1 MTDTSPPAT
10 PRPPVETQPEQP
22 RRFESTHR
30 GRFHGREIG
39 YRCLAGETLLT
50 DEQDKPRAA
59 IFSFSYLADEA
70 DGEAAARPVTFLF
83 NGGPGSASLWL
94 HMGVFGPRR
103 IVLPGDA
110 THPGGAPYAIEDN
123 ALCNLDLTDLVFI
136 DPPGTGYS
144 RMLGSAAPEDAWGLD
159 ADAALI
165 AEFIKTWLT
174 AHKRWASPRY
184 LCGESYGTTRAIA
197 VAGKLSGGLS
207 GVAFN
212 GIGLISVILDFHTA
226 RFQAGNPL
234 PDVCFLPTYA
244 ATALHHGLVA
254 DPPGGRDAFLREVRQ
269 FATAEYLPA
278 LFAGNRLEGEARARV
293 RRKLARYTGLSET
306 WLERTRLR
314 IDAGR
319 FRKELLRERGL
330 TVGRFDS
337 RYTGTDYDDVG
348 DQPDG
353 DPSGYAVDS
362 AFVSAMND
370 HLTRALAIDW
380 DRSYT
385 VFNRVAL
392 EKWDWHGGKKGQ
404 PAGWPGYVNVAPVL
418 GQLLRENPSLRV
430 LMANGLY
437 DIATPFFAVESTIA
451 GNGIAAERIRM
462 TYHEAGHM
470 MYLHPP
476 SFAALVG
483 DLRALIGGA

>member
-1 MTDTSPPAT
+1 MPDSPASDGSSPAAA
-10 PRPPVETQPEQP
+10 PRS
-22 RRFESTHR
+22 FESAHH
-30 GRFHGREIG
+30 GSFHGVDLA
-39 YRCLAGETLLT
+39 YRCIAAETHLPDDAG
-50 DEQDKPRAA
+50 KPRAA
-59 IFSFSYLADEA
+59 IFSFSYLAAEA
-70 DGEAAARPVTFLF
+70 PEPVARPVTFMF

-110 THPGGAPYAIEDN
+110 THPGGAPYAVADN
-123 ALCNLDLTDLVFI
+123 PLCNLDLTDIVFI

-144 RMLGSAAPEDAWGLD
+144 RMLGAAPEEAWGLE
-159 ADAALI
+159 ADATLI
-165 AEFIKTWLT
+165 ADFIKAWLT
-174 AHKRWASPRY
+174 AHKRWASPRF
-184 LCGESYGTTRAIA
+184 LCGESYGTTRAVA
-197 VAGKLSGGLS
+197 VAGKLSGGLA

-244 ATALHHGLVA
+244 ATALHHGA
-254 DPPGGRDAFLREVRQ
+254 IPPQPGGRDAFLREVRQ

-278 LFAGNRLEGEARARV
+278 LFAGNRLDTETRARV

-306 WLERTRLR
+306 WLDRTRLR
-314 IDAGR
+314 IDASR

-348 DQPDG
+348 DMPDA
-353 DPSGYAVDS
+353 DPSSYAIDS

-370 HLTRALAIDW
+370 HLTRALAIEW
-380 DRSYT
+380 DRPYT
-385 VFNRVAL
+385 VFNRTAL
-392 EKWDWHGGKKGQ
+392 EKWDWHGGKDGKS
-404 PAGWPGYVNVAPVL
+404 AGWPGYVNVAPTL
-418 GQLLRENPSLRV
+418 GQLLRENPALRV

-451 GNGIAAERIRM
+451 GNGIDAGRIRM
-462 TYHEAGHM
+462 SYHEAGHM
-470 MYLHPP
+470 MYLHQP
-476 SFAALVG
+476 SFDALVA
-483 DLRALIGGA
+483 DLRELITG